1 MKQEILTS
9 YDNFYRFG
17 FDLGTSS
24 LGVAVYKTDE
34 KGNILSL
41 EHLDSYIFGEP
52 VEPKKMETLNTSR
65 RSARLIR
72 RQIERKAARVR
83 KLTYMAE
90 QLGITKQD
98 LEQDKEDVIFLRAK
112 AVQEK
117 ISLPQL
123 MKVFSHIVKN
133 RGYKGFLSKE
143 EQGKIGKKIK
153 KTNTLLGEDK
163 TLGQLLWKQKQKAD
177 KGQPWRKIE
186 EDGTFVYRA
195 AIEKEFEK
203 IWAQQSKHHPQLN
216 TSYKVW
222 GENMFPDFPNQKEIA
237 LHDAFYSAMFYQR
250 PIKWEL
256 ETVGNCSIFPQEK
269 RASCAQNA
277 YQLYRMVKEISNLR
291 WAEKGESETHP
302 LTLAQKANL
311 FEHIRTA
318 TSDYSSETLCFPFKK
333 IYSLLNLPQTA
344 RFTADRRNGAKEG
357 IKGNTTTYAFEK
369 IGFLNEWSNLTDKVQ
384 ELVIEF
390 FANITTLTDIS
401 DNTNSYITER
411 FNALTKNI
419 FSSPEER
426 KQGTDFVL
434 CLKEKDCLENLE
446 FTSGRAAY
454 GVKALTML
462 TERILQGEEEADIIQ
477 EFADH
482 NPRPSGKLRSVEAI
496 KAQEAINDPV
506 MLRALTEF
514 RKSLTYLINRYGQPS
529 EMVVELTR
537 EMKNSLSRRRFLESQ
552 NKIQAEERQKAIKE
566 LKENKKL
573 LTPRNIEKYL
583 LWLEQEKTCPYSG
596 NPISFEQA
604 FDEHQTQVD
613 HIIPQRGDI
622 SGPNVFENK
631 VLAFTDKNKD
641 KSNRL
646 PYEWIFKEDID
657 DYREFSKEIKEKKKK
672 GETQDFSFGKHSP
685 LINFVQHLWLLYSK
699 EKKGYFCQRERKWK
713 PSQKGARILRKIKN
727 LLMIP
732 SELKDDFNNRQKQQ
746 TAWISDIVLAWSKD
760 VCPKVTPTFG
770 ELTAYLRS
778 HLQFDKVL
786 PNIRLEEGKELLDKD
801 NKSIDPNKWKELFSN
816 ESLSYHNLKEL
827 KEDFEVFSSSLEE
840 EPVTEK
846 DKKKAFAKF
855 CAEQKTLL
863 KFNKRCDHRHH
874 AVDAAVIGLCNLSLL
889 QRAEKHHRDF
899 GTLHKIEYIDDNG
912 NHIHE
917 KDIAGFMLDNIPQ
930 YAKICQEV
938 QKRLTN
944 YVVWHKPDHYP
955 SGAFF
960 DETAYNVVKDKT
972 GVERFVKR
980 AELSSFL
987 KANEKKTIEN
997 LEKLLFT
1004 DTIKEEILRQFKE
1017 RIAQGMT
1024 QEEALCGKKD
1034 DPLDGIYYRG
1044 NKVKK
1049 VKYMYL
1055 VGRGV
1060 REFDE
1065 NSDKKVISKDKSGN
1079 QHCKGYQNYGYAC
1092 MDFDAKTGKRVALIP
1107 LWKYQ
1112 QQKQIPEGIVRIFAG
1127 DILFDKENKQF
1138 YKVQKFSSR
1147 DGIGISSVTE
1157 TQGNVVYVSAIKNY
1171 VLVSSREDI
1180 AKLKNG

>member
-1 MKQEILTS
+1 M
-9 YDNFYRFG
+9 
-17 FDLGTSS
+17 
-24 LGVAVYKTDE
+24 
-34 KGNILSL
+34 
-41 EHLDSYIFGEP
+41 
-52 VEPKKMETLNTSR
+52 
-65 RSARLIR
+65 
-72 RQIERKAARVR
+72 
-83 KLTYMAE
+83 
-90 QLGITKQD
+90 
-98 LEQDKEDVIFLRAK
+98 
-112 AVQEK
+112 
-117 ISLPQL
+117 
-123 MKVFSHIVKN
+123 
-133 RGYKGFLSKE
+133 
-143 EQGKIGKKIK
+143 
-153 KTNTLLGEDK
+153 
-163 TLGQLLWKQKQKAD
+163 
-177 KGQPWRKIE
+177 
-186 EDGTFVYRA
+186 
-195 AIEKEFEK
+195 
-203 IWAQQSKHHPQLN
+203 
-216 TSYKVW
+216 
-222 GENMFPDFPNQKEIA
+222 
-237 LHDAFYSAMFYQR
+237 
-250 PIKWEL
+250 
-256 ETVGNCSIFPQEK
+256 
-269 RASCAQNA
+269 
-277 YQLYRMVKEISNLR
+277 
-291 WAEKGESETHP
+291 
-302 LTLAQKANL
+302 
-311 FEHIRTA
+311 
-318 TSDYSSETLCFPFKK
+318 
-333 IYSLLNLPQTA
+333 
-344 RFTADRRNGAKEG
+344 
-357 IKGNTTTYAFEK
+357 
-369 IGFLNEWSNLTDKVQ
+369 
-384 ELVIEF
+384 
-390 FANITTLTDIS
+390 
-401 DNTNSYITER
+401 
-411 FNALTKNI
+411 
-419 FSSPEER
+419 
-426 KQGTDFVL
+426 
-434 CLKEKDCLENLE
+434 
-446 FTSGRAAY
+446 
-454 GVKALTML
+454 
-462 TERILQGEEEADIIQ
+462 
-477 EFADH
+477 
-482 NPRPSGKLRSVEAI
+482 
-496 KAQEAINDPV
+496 
-506 MLRALTEF
+506 
-514 RKSLTYLINRYGQPS
+514 
-529 EMVVELTR
+529 
-537 EMKNSLSRRRFLESQ
+537 
-552 NKIQAEERQKAIKE
+552 
-566 LKENKKL
+566 
-573 LTPRNIEKYL
+573 
-583 LWLEQEKTCPYSG
+583 
-596 NPISFEQA
+596 
-604 FDEHQTQVD
+604 
-613 HIIPQRGDI
+613 
-622 SGPNVFENK
+622 
-631 VLAFTDKNKD
+631 
-641 KSNRL
+641 
-646 PYEWIFKEDID
+646 
-657 DYREFSKEIKEKKKK
+657 
-672 GETQDFSFGKHSP
+672 
-685 LINFVQHLWLLYSK
+685 
-699 EKKGYFCQRERKWK
+699 
-713 PSQKGARILRKIKN
+713 
-727 LLMIP
+727 
-732 SELKDDFNNRQKQQ
+732 
-746 TAWISDIVLAWSKD
+746 
-760 VCPKVTPTFG
+760 TPTFG